1 MYSVPCAA
9 AKPFVLEPFVVSKVR
24 MVGPS
29 ARRPDM
35 ARTFTFLPSTASAC
49 NRQKVSLLPFPIP
62 RIFFLPVSPVTE
74 PVTVAPFAITVL
86 LFTSR
91 PSTTVKRSGPPSGAS
106 EGTSAVRTIR
116 NGSAS
121 STATGVSATV
131 ARRGAGL
138 GASVAEV
145 SVLTGGNGGTAAAGA
160 DLNGEAFPAVGAA
173 VAGSAGTGANG
184 GISAG
189 AAGVGAAVCDAG
201 A

>member
-49 NRQKVSLLPFPIP
+49 NRQKGCLRPFPIP

-91 PSTTVKRSGPPSGAS
+91 PSDRK
-106 EGTSAVRTIR
+106 
-116 NGSAS
+116 
-121 STATGVSATV
+121 
-131 ARRGAGL
+131 
-138 GASVAEV
+138 SVV
-145 SVLTGGNGGTAAAGA
+145 YGKNGG
-160 DLNGEAFPAVGAA
+160 VG
-173 VAGSAGTGANG
+173 
-184 GISAG
+184 
-189 AAGVGAAVCDAG
+189 
-201 A
+201 